1 MLNLCFYVLAIFVE
15 LEKIIFTGL
24 RNFFDVIID
33 NLSTTKSCLVKLFLI
48 IINKFSINYSHID
61 SRLSYPN
68 VFKSR

>member
-48 IINKFSINYSHID
+48 IINK
-61 SRLSYPN
+61 
-68 VFKSR
+68 V